1 MVLFRHEWHQGRV
14 ALLIW
19 TCAVAGLL
27 GICVL
32 IYPEMAAQM
41 EGIDSLFSNMGAFS
55 AAFGMDRIHFGSF
68 PGYFAMECGNVLGL
82 GGALFAALLGIGALA
97 GDAGAADFLLTHP
110 ISRLRVA
117 MEKLSAIL
125 TQLGA
130 FTLASAAVTAL
141 CTAVVGQRPPLKP
154 MALLFLAHFLM
165 QVQIAVVTFSLSAF
179 LRQKNAGA
187 GLGLA
192 VLFYFLNLL
201 ANLTQKAAFLKY
213 LTPFAFTEGADILTD
228 QVLNARYLAS
238 GLGLALAALVLGV
251 ASFRRKDIV

>member
-1 MVLFRHEWHQGRV
+1 MVLFRHEWRQGRL

-27 GICVL
+27 GVCVL
-32 IYPEMAAQM
+32 IYPEMAAQI
-41 EGIDSLFSNMGAFS
+41 EGIDSLFSNMGSFS

-68 PGYFAMECGNVLGL
+68 PGYFAVECGNVLGL

-97 GDAGAADFLLTHP
+97 GEAGTADFLLTHP
-110 ISRLRVA
+110 VSRLRVA
-117 MEKLSAIL
+117 MEKLGAVV
-125 TQLGA
+125 TQLGL
-130 FTLASAAVTAL
+130 FTLCSAAVTAL
-141 CTAVVGQRPPLKP
+141 CTAIVGQHPPIKP

-165 QVQIAVVTFSLSAF
+165 QAQIALVTFSLSAF

-213 LTPFAFTEGADILTD
+213 LTPFAFTEGADILTE
-228 QVLNARYLAS
+228 QALNARYLFS
-238 GLGLALAALVLGV
+238 GLGFALAALALGI
-251 ASFRRKDIV
+251 AHFRRKDIV